1 MRHVNM
7 HEISQ
12 VMNWID
18 VLVWSW
24 HVKQMRWLVMK
35 VEWCWYEI

>member
-1 MRHVNM
+1 M
-7 HEISQ
+7 HEIYE
-12 VMNWID
+12 VMDWID

-35 VEWCWYEI
+35 LEW